1 MSWAAVIV
9 GGAALVGSA
18 VSSNAAKKGAKAQA
32 HSADAATEEQRRQYD
47 QTRADMLPW
56 QQTGQQSLSQLALEM
71 GLPGVQQQ
79 PLSYDDWLAANPSA
93 QTGPATIDNATGR
106 VIGDGRAQGINN
118 MRGGFRQAP
127 LTVSGQPGAPADRHG
142 EYDQYVKGLSA
153 APAPTGR
160 EGYLSHDFTLADFE
174 KDPGY
179 QFRLDEGTKALERSA
194 AARGGL
200 MSGGTGKALERYG
213 QDSASA
219 EYSNAYNR
227 FNNDRTTR
235 FNRLSAVAG
244 TGQTAATTLGSLGAA
259 SANNISDLA
268 TQRGN
273 AIAGGTIGQANAVNG
288 GISTLADFYTQQQY
302 MKKFP
307 NYSGG
312 GTGGYAGGGFG
323 GGYGGGVNG
332 QYTSYIQAGGQTG

>member
-1 MSWAAVIV
+1 MSWAAVII
-9 GGAALVGSA
+9 GGSALVGSA

-47 QTRADMLPW
+47 QTRTDMLPW

-79 PLSYDDWLAANPSA
+79 PLTYDDWLAANPVNPA
-93 QTGPATIDNATGR
+93 AAAGGQGPVTIDNATGR

-118 MRGGFRQAP
+118 LRGGFRQAP
-127 LTVSGQPGAPADRHG
+127 LAVSGQPGAPADRRA

-200 MSGGTGKALERYG
+200 LSGATGKALERYG
-213 QDSASA
+213 QDYGST

-244 TGQTAATTLGSLGAA
+244 TGQTAATTLGSLGAN
-259 SANNISDLA
+259 SANTISDLA

-273 AIAGGTIGQANAVNG
+273 ARAAGSIGQANAING
-288 GISTLADFYTQQQY
+288 GISSLADFYTQQQY

-307 NYSGG
+307 NYGG
-312 GTGGYAGGGFG
+312 STS
-323 GGYGGGVNG
+323 GYGGGGSNG
-332 QYTSYIQAGGQTG
+332 QYTGYIQSGGITG

>member
-47 QTRADMLPW
+47 QSRTDMLPW

-93 QTGPATIDNATGR
+93 QTGPVTIDNATGR
-106 VIGDGRAQGINN
+106 VIGDGSAQGVNN
-118 MRGGFRQAP
+118 LRGGFRQAP
-127 LTVSGQPGAPADRHG
+127 LAVSGQPEAPADRHG

-153 APAPTGR
+153 TPAPTGR

-200 MSGGTGKALERYG
+200 LSGATGKALERYG
-213 QDSASA
+213 SDYGSS

-235 FNRLSAVAG
+235 FNRLSSLAG
-244 TGQTAATTLGSLGAA
+244 TGQTAATTLGNLGAG

-273 AIAGGTIGQANAVNG
+273 AIAGGSIGQANAING
-288 GISTLADFYTQQQY
+288 GISSLADFYTQQQY
-302 MKKFP
+302 MKKLP
-307 NYSGG
+307 NYGG
-312 GTGGYAGGGFG
+312 RSTGGYSYG
-323 GGYGGGVNG
+323 GGGVNG
-332 QYTSYIQAGGQTG
+332 GYGGYVNAGGQTG

>member
-1 MSWAAVIV
+1 MSAIATAIVVTGVVGAVASNQAA
-9 GGAALVGSA
+9 GKAAR
-18 VSSNAAKKGAKAQA
+18 AQTHA
-32 HSADAATEEQRRQYD
+32 ADAATEEQRRQYD
-47 QTRADMLPW
+47 QTREDMLPW

-93 QTGPATIDNATGR
+93 QTGPVTIDNATGR
-106 VIGDGRAQGINN
+106 VIGDGSAQGVNN
-118 MRGGFRQAP
+118 LRGGFRQAP
-127 LTVSGQPGAPADRHG
+127 LAVSGQPEAPADRHG

-200 MSGGTGKALERYG
+200 LSGATGKALERYG
-213 QDSASA
+213 SDYGSS

-235 FNRLSAVAG
+235 FNRLSSLAG
-244 TGQTAATTLGSLGAA
+244 TGQTAATTLGNLGAG

-273 AIAGGTIGQANAVNG
+273 AVAGGYIGRANAING
-288 GISTLADFYTQQQY
+288 GISSLSDFYLQQQY
-302 MKKFP
+302 AKKLP
-307 NYSGG
+307 NYGGSSGG
-312 GTGGYAGGGFG
+312 YGYGGGG
-323 GGYGGGVNG
+323 SNGGYGG
-332 QYTSYIQAGGQTG
+332 YINAGGQTG